1 MPSQYTQWY
10 KDQRLIE
17 ALDKIRQSGQ
27 AFMAICYFCKEK
39 SEGIKSI
46 GHRLYP
52 VCSDHENTDTIK
64 ADKPD
69 TLYGQIRD

>member
-1 MPSQYTQWY
+1 MPSQHTQWY
-10 KDQRLIE
+10 KDQRLVE
-17 ALDKIRQSGQ
+17 ALDKIRKNGQ
-27 AFMAICYFCKEK
+27 AFMAVCYFCSKK

-52 VCSDHENTDTIK
+52 VCSNHETLNTIP
-64 ADKPD
+64 DKPD